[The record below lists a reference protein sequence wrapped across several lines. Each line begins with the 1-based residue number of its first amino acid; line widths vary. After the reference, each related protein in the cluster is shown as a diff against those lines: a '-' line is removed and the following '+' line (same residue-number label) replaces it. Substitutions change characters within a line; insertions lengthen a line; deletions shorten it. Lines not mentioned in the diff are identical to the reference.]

1 MKVTFM
7 GSGTSMGVP
16 TIGCPCSVCT
26 SEDPKN
32 KRTRPSLLVN
42 VRGNNFL
49 IDTAT
54 DFRQQAIRENLKRID
69 AVLYTHGHA
78 DHILGLDDL
87 RPFNYFQRMHIPCFG
102 NEPTMNYI
110 CSMFSYV
117 FTNPQPGGSIPRIE
131 PRIISERF
139 EFLGVEI
146 QPLPVLH
153 GKIPVNGYRIG
164 KLSYITDCSE
174 IPDSTY
180 RLLEGTSV
188 LILGVLRYEPHQTHL
203 YVDSALEIIRRVRP
217 DQTYFTHLSHDF
229 DHERTDAELPDGVNL
244 SYDGLNFEMDEP

>member
-16 TIGCPCSVCT
+16 TIGCPCSVCN

-32 KRTRPSLLVN
+32 KRTRPSLLVA
-42 VRGNNFL
+42 VRGNHFL

-87 RPFNYFQRMHIPCFG
+87 RPFNYFQKMHIPCFG

-110 CSMFSYV
+110 CAMFSYV
-117 FTNPQPGGSIPRIE
+117 FSNPQPGGSIPRIE
-131 PRIISERF
+131 PRIISDRF
-139 EFLGVEI
+139 EFLGVEV

-164 KLSYITDCSE
+164 NLSYITDCSE

-180 RLLEGTSV
+180 RLLDGTTV

-203 YVDSALEIIRRVRP
+203 NVDAALEIIRRVRP
-217 DQTYFTHLSHDF
+217 HQTYFTHLSHDF